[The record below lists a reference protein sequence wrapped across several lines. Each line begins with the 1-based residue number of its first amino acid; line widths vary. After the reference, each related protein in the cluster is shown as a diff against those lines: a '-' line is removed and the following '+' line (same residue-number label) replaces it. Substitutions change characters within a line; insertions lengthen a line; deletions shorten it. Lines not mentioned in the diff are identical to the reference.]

1 MNNWWCEG
9 CARKDKCYTSGIKP
23 KCFVPITNTAH
34 GTPQNYLVKAM
45 QESRD
50 SHEIADTPQTE
61 KADRIPYDPLVEMDI
76 KRVVEE
82 RLRQTETSTNSEKLQ
97 SGVELKQ
104 MDCPWK

>member
-9 CARKDKCYTSGIKP
+9 CARKDQCYTSGIKP

-50 SHEIADTPQTE
+50 SHEIEQTE
-61 KADRIPYDPLVEMDI
+61 RSDDGKDGENM
-76 KRVVEE
+76 
-82 RLRQTETSTNSEKLQ
+82 
-97 SGVELKQ
+97 
-104 MDCPWK
+104 